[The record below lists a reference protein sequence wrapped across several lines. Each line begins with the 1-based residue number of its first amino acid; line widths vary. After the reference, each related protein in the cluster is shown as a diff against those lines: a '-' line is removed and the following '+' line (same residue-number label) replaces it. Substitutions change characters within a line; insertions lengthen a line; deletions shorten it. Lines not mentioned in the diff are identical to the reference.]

1 VVLEAMV
8 TSVEAGAVM
17 DWGGEEAPT
26 EMETEAGARRQLAR
40 RQPGI
45 E

>member
-1 VVLEAMV
+1 MEAMV

-26 EMETEAGARRQLAR
+26 EMETEAGACCRQFAR
-40 RQPGI
+40 RFAGI